1 VVTSEGHISPAKA
14 WLLAVR
20 PKTLPAAIVPV
31 VVGSALAYADETFR
45 LYPALAAL
53 VCSLLIQIGTNLA
66 NDYFDF
72 LKGADRADR
81 KGPVR
86 VVQSGIIAP
95 GTVRNAMIVVFG
107 AAFLLGLYVVA
118 IAGIPILIIGILSI
132 IFAVLY
138 TAGPFPLAYIG
149 LGDVFVFIFFGI
161 IAVMG
166 TYYVQALEWTRSAFI
181 ASLPVGAL
189 ATAILVV
196 NNYRDVDED
205 RISGKK
211 TIVVRF
217 GRRFALWLYRALLL
231 LAYLVPA
238 IHIVEEGFN
247 AWLLLPIASL
257 PLALKNL
264 IILERHTDGPS
275 LNNVLAGTAKVL
287 LLFGV
292 LYSLGFLLS

>member
-1 VVTSEGHISPAKA
+1 MVTSEGHISPAKA

-107 AAFLLGLYVVA
+107 AAFLLGLYLVA